1 MSIQEKYRA
10 EFTTTPVVIAFLPGI
25 IFFSLMLSAA
35 TYTWWGG
42 LFAGVPLTLLMLLLR
57 ASIKRSSAIVFSDSF
72 EYSTSLLSKSV
83 RRIEAS
89 KIESVDYR
97 ESVIGKGKWGSVTV
111 RGAGIRALALQN
123 IKHPEKLAEAL
134 RSIASSPV
142 PKNFSGDMTNLASNL
157 GELNKLMS
165 EGVITKEEF
174 EKAKSKLFDS

>member
-10 EFTTTPVVIAFLPGI
+10 EFTTTPIVIAFLPGI

-35 TYTWWGG
+35 TYTIWGG

-72 EYSTSLLSKSV
+72 EYSTSLLSKNV

-111 RGAGIRALALQN
+111 RGAGIRALALGN

-142 PKNFSGDMTNLASNL
+142 PKNSSGDTTNLASNL

-174 EKAKSKLFDS
+174 EKAKSKLLNS